1 MRKTV
6 YLDSK
11 AKKSLDK
18 LPQNVREEFYARF
31 LILQLEGKLEMP
43 YAKKI
48 NKQLFEIR
56 VKIDNIY
63 RGFYAYTGINQVIIL
78 HIFNKKTQKTPLK
91 EILLATKR
99 LTAYEK

>member
-18 LPQNVREEFYARF
+18 LPHDVQEEFYARF
-31 LILQLEGKLEMP
+31 LVLEQEGKLEMP
-43 YAKKI
+43 YAKKL

-56 VKIDNIY
+56 VKVDNIY
-63 RGFYAYTGINQVIIL
+63 RGFYAYLNSDQIVIL

-91 EILLATKR
+91 EVLLATKR
-99 LTAYEK
+99 LAAYEK